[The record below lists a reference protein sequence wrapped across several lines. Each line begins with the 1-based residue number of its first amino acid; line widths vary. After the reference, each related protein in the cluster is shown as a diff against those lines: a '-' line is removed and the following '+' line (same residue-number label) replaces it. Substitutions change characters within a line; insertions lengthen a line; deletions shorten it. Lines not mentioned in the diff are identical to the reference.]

1 MRAAEEMAALAAD
14 FPEFDAALLAGMVED
29 QGGDVAEVRAGLR
42 VRAHAASNADEPV
55 LIVCIDF
62 VLGPRY

>member
-1 MRAAEEMAALAAD
+1 MAALAAD

-42 VRAHAASNADEPV
+42 VRPLKPQKPKLRF
-55 LIVCIDF
+55 LIA
-62 VLGPRY
+62 

>member
-1 MRAAEEMAALAAD
+1 MQQPHRRSLRRAAEEMAALAAD

-42 VRAHAASNADEPV
+42 VRPQNPLEP
-55 LIVCIDF
+55 
-62 VLGPRY
+62 RQ

>member
-1 MRAAEEMAALAAD
+1 MAAKAYVDVSHAAAQPHQRPLRGAAEEMAALAGD

-42 VRAHAASNADEPV
+42 VRP
-55 LIVCIDF
+55 L
-62 VLGPRY
+62 